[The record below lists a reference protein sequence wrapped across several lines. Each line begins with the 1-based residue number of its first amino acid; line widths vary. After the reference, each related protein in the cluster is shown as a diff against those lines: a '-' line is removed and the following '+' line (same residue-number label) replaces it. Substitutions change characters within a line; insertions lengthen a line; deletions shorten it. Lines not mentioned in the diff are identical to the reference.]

1 MIIFITMETVLYAV
15 ICSILIL
22 VGLIGVFAPILP
34 GIPLAW
40 LGFFIYAIGTGF
52 ERISITTI
60 VIFSVLTAIIMVL
73 DFFAPMLGAKKY
85 QASKYGILG
94 AFLGLIVGIIIF
106 GFWGIILGPFIGAFL
121 FEWMA
126 KRQVKGALKAAA
138 GTLIGFIV
146 SALIKVIF
154 ILIMTGFFIASLF

>member
-1 MIIFITMETVLYAV
+1 MDTVLYAV

-52 ERISITTI
+52 ERISITTT

-73 DFFAPMLGAKKY
+73 DFLAPTLGAKKF
-85 QASKYGILG
+85 QASKYGMLG
-94 AFLGLIVGIIIF
+94 AFLGAIVGIF
-106 GFWGIILGPFIGAFL
+106 TLGFWGIILGPFIGAFI
-121 FEWMA
+121 FELIA
-126 KRQVKGALKAAA
+126 KRQVKGAFKAAG
-138 GTLIGFIV
+138 GTVVGFIV
-146 SALIKVIF
+146 SALIKVVF

>member
-1 MIIFITMETVLYAV
+1 METVIYAV

-52 ERISITTI
+52 EKISILTT
-60 VIFSVLTAIIMVL
+60 VIFAILTALIMLL
-73 DFFAPMLGAKKY
+73 DFLAPMLGAKKY
-85 QASKYGILG
+85 KASKYGILG
-94 AFLGLIVGIIIF
+94 AFLGLMVGIIVF
-106 GFWGIILGPFIGAFL
+106 GFWGIILGPFIGAFV
-121 FEWMA
+121 FELLA
-126 KRQVKGALKAAA
+126 KRRVKGALKAAT
-138 GTLIGFIV
+138 GTVVGFIAG
-146 SALIKVIF
+146 ALVKVIF